1 MSNVHHRIAREEA
14 KIRDG
19 VLQVLTGV
27 VVILVEVVVDM
38 IVVAAVAEEANGC

>member
-14 KIRDG
+14 KVQDG

-27 VVILVEVVVDM
+27 VVILAEVAVDM